1 MKKLTIR
8 SLVVAT
14 ALVVV
19 ANAVA
24 IAEETQVKNN
34 EPQPG
39 VQVVQEA
46 VLPLALGGEWTGG
59 DAMPLGGANP
69 VDETKTEVVKYL
81 LFLPTD
87 ESAKTEDGFPLF
99 SLYHPAAIIYRRELR
114 QVYERDVLILRDS
127 LTIETQK

>member
-39 VQVVQEA
+39 VQ
-46 VLPLALGGEWTGG
+46 
-59 DAMPLGGANP
+59 
-69 VDETKTEVVKYL
+69 YY
-81 LFLPTD
+81 
-87 ESAKTEDGFPLF
+87 SATR
-99 SLYHPAAIIYRRELR
+99 SN
-114 QVYERDVLILRDS
+114 
-127 LTIETQK
+127 